1 MSLLSMGLTTALG
14 RSMSNRLILG
24 AAGALSLL
32 FVGCGGGGAGGMG
45 GSPGR
50 ACVPGMS
57 VACACTNGTQG
68 AQVCTS
74 DGTAYGACTC
84 GSGPGDAGTT
94 GAAGSAGT
102 TGAAGAGGAAGSTA
116 GAPGGAGGAGGNG
129 GSTGGVGGSGVLES
143 CSSWTTVSFSDFNDG
158 TLGGLTTCFGC
169 SGGGCPSVVSQ
180 QLYNPSQW
188 NLLCYPGLSAAETR
202 AIRISFDVT
211 DQGKMGGIGWDN
223 FAVNLKTSKSG
234 VVCGDSSGTHSV
246 SYAADV
252 ASLNGHWELIRWGGN
267 SFQFKLDDAPLGE
280 IDCAL
285 PALSGM
291 AIDFHEGGTGLAQST
306 IDNFRVEVCASS
318 P

>member
-1 MSLLSMGLTTALG
+1 MSMN
-14 RSMSNRLILG
+14 NRPILG
-24 AAGALSLL
+24 AAVALLL
-32 FVGCGGGGAGGMG
+32 LSVGCGGGGGAAGTG
-45 GSPGR
+45 GSSGR

-57 VACACTNGTQG
+57 VACACTDGTQG
-68 AQVCTS
+68 AQVCTA
-74 DGTAYGACTC
+74 DGAGYGACTC
-84 GSGPGDAGTT
+84 GSGS
-94 GAAGSAGT
+94 GAAGATGAAGT
-102 TGAAGAGGAAGSTA
+102 TGAAGASGAAGSTA
-116 GAPGGAGGAGGNG
+116 GAGAGGASGAGGGAAGTSGSG
-129 GSTGGVGGSGVLES
+129 GSTGGTGGSGVIKS
-143 CSSWTTVSFSDFNDG
+143 CSTWTTVLFSDFNDG
-158 TLGGLTTCFGC
+158 TLGALTTCFGC
-169 SGGGCPSVVSQ
+169 SGGGCPSAVGQ

-188 NLLCYPGLSAAETR
+188 NLLCYPGLSATETR

-211 DQGKMGGIGWDN
+211 DQGKMGGMGWDN
-223 FAVNLKTSKSG
+223 FAVNLKTSKAG
-234 VVCGDSSGTHSV
+234 VVCGDSSGTHGV

-267 SFQFKLDDAPLGE
+267 SFQFKLNAAPLGE

>member
-1 MSLLSMGLTTALG
+1 MRRA
-14 RSMSNRLILG
+14 I
-24 AAGALSLL
+24 AAVISVVAIS
-32 FVGCGGGGAGGMG
+32 GCGGGGGGGTG
-45 GSPGR
+45 GSSGR

-74 DGTAYGACTC
+74 DGAAYGACTC
-84 GSGPGDAGTT
+84 GG
-94 GAAGSAGT
+94 
-102 TGAAGAGGAAGSTA
+102 GAAGASGAAGSTA
-116 GAPGGAGGAGGNG
+116 GASGAGGASGGSGAGGNGGSIGGAGGAGGLNK
-129 GSTGGVGGSGVLES
+129 S
-143 CSSWTTVSFSDFNDG
+143 CSTWTTVSFSDFNDG
-158 TLGGLTTCFGC
+158 TLGGLTNCLGC
-169 SGGGCPSVVSQ
+169 SGGGCPSAVGQ

-188 NLLCYPGLSAAETR
+188 NLLCYPGLSASETR

-211 DQGKMGGIGWDN
+211 DQGKMGGMGWDN

-234 VVCGDSSGTHSV
+234 VVCGDSTGTHGV
-246 SYAADV
+246 SYPADV

-267 SFQFKLDDAPLGE
+267 SFQFKLNAAPLGE

-306 IDNFRVEVCASS
+306 VDNFRVEVCAAS